1 MLLGIVTVDAVNVA
15 LVAPAGTVTVAGT
28 VTFGLD
34 ETSVTTAPSG
44 PATPFRVTRPV
55 DAFPPTT
62 TFGVNDTAVGID
74 GVIVSVAVWVYP
86 FAVAESTAVAVAD
99 TADVGTD
106 VLTKVCPAGTVTVVT
121 GDASDRFDDNATTK
135 PPTGALQV
143 ILTRI
148 EVLVPPRTD
157 VGVRT
162 TLAGAGG
169 NTLTTVDALTPA
181 RAAVT
186 FTAVSA
192 VT

>member
-74 GVIVSVAVWVYP
+74 GVIVRLLFGYTHLPLQKVQQLPLRTQPMSVQM
-86 FAVAESTAVAVAD
+86 
-99 TADVGTD
+99 
-106 VLTKVCPAGTVTVVT
+106 C
-121 GDASDRFDDNATTK
+121 
-135 PPTGALQV
+135 
-143 ILTRI
+143 
-148 EVLVPPRTD
+148 
-157 VGVRT
+157 
-162 TLAGAGG
+162 
-169 NTLTTVDALTPA
+169 
-181 RAAVT
+181 
-186 FTAVSA
+186 
-192 VT
+192 